1 MRDFEFQRA
10 ASVSEA
16 VAALKKA
23 PEGKLLAGGQS
34 LLPVMKLNLA
44 APSHVISISGLK
56 ELQGIRKQG
65 NQLVIGAGVT
75 HAEVA
80 DSAEVKSALPALA
93 ALAELIGD
101 PQVRNRGTLGGSVAH
116 NDPAADYPAALLALG
131 ATVVTDRR
139 ELPAAAFFKGMFE
152 TALARDELVTAVKFP
167 LVERA
172 HYQKFPHPASKYAIV
187 GVMVALAAPASAA
200 PAARVRVAV
209 TGASPCVFRHTAAEA
224 ALARSFEA
232 RALDGVSVPPD
243 GLLSDLHASAEY
255 RAHLV
260 GVLTRRAVRALA

>member
-10 ASVSEA
+10 TTVGDA
-16 VAALKKA
+16 VAALKRA

-44 APSHVISISGLK
+44 APSHVISISGLE

-65 NQLVIGAGVT
+65 GQLIIGAAVT

-80 DSAEVKSALPALA
+80 ASAEVKSALPALA

-139 ELPAAAFFKGMFE
+139 ELPAEGFFKGMFE

-172 HYQKFPHPASKYAIV
+172 HYLKFAHPASKYAIV
-187 GVMVALAAPASAA
+187 GVMVARSAA
-200 PAARVRVAV
+200 GVRVAV
-209 TGASPCVFRHTAAEA
+209 TGAGTCVFRHAQAEQ
-224 ALARSFEA
+224 ALARAFA
-232 RALDGVSVPPD
+232 PRALDGLSTPPD

-260 GVLTRRAVRALA
+260 GVLARRAVSALV

>member
-1 MRDFEFQRA
+1 MRDFEFQRPG
-10 ASVSEA
+10 SVAEA
-16 VAALKKA
+16 VALLMRA
-23 PEGKLLAGGQS
+23 PESKLLAGGQS

-56 ELQGIRKQG
+56 ELKGIRKQG
-65 NQLVIGAGVT
+65 NQLVIGAAVT

-80 DSAEVKSALPALA
+80 AAEEVKSTVPALA
-93 ALAELIGD
+93 ELAELIGD

-139 ELPAAAFFKGMFE
+139 EIAADSFFKGMFE
-152 TALARDELVTAVKFP
+152 TALGRDELVVAVKFP

-172 HYQKFPHPASKYAIV
+172 HYVKFPHPASKYAIV
-187 GVMVALAAPASAA
+187 GVMVARTAAG
-200 PAARVRVAV
+200 VRVAV
-209 TGASPCVFRHTAAEA
+209 TGAAPCVFRHAAAEA
-224 ALARSFEA
+224 ALAGGFA
-232 RALDGVSVPPD
+232 TRALDGLSTDQD

-260 GVLTRRAVRALA
+260 GVLTRRAVSALA